1 MDLTR
6 KDFITIENKVRHL
19 LKKTSMVY
27 KNYEY
32 HPEEMREYEFGDEKW
47 EELYN
52 AEMNFFVDGFD
63 KKLYSIDAKLRD
75 WGYKKFDGLI
85 IYLNAK
91 CD

>member
-1 MDLTR
+1 MDLAR

-32 HPEEMREYEFGDEKW
+32 HPEEMREYEFDDEKW
-47 EELYN
+47 EELFN
-52 AEMNFFVDGFD
+52 AEMDVFVEGDDEKFY
-63 KKLYSIDAKLRD
+63 KIDAKLRD
-75 WGYKKFDGLI
+75 WGCKKFDGLL
-85 IYLNAK
+85 IYLNAE

>member
-1 MDLTR
+1 MELTK

-47 EELYN
+47 EEMFN
-52 AEMNFFVDGFD
+52 AEIDFFVDGFD
-63 KKLYSIDAKLRD
+63 KKLYRIGAILRD
-75 WGYKKFDGLI
+75 WGYKKFDGLLI
-85 IYLNAK
+85 HLNAE